1 MTLAVSAMTGGFS
14 ATPMSQGQG
23 AGKGVGRNSQAGQEL
38 AFPLSESSGSWT
50 FRFNSHF
57 LGLLCVIL
65 HSVDWESKT
74 NLFASIQDHAEPRLP
89 NPISARSGH
98 LPTDGML
105 VFQRLEKAK
114 EALALVSRPLACQAD
129 GKIYPGRDMLRD
141 F

>member
-14 ATPMSQGQG
+14 TTPMSQGQG

-50 FRFNSHF
+50 LQFDSHF

-65 HSVDWESKT
+65 HSVDWKSKT
-74 NLFASIQDHAEPRLP
+74 NLFASTQDHTEHRLRKP
-89 NPISARSGH
+89 FSGPLRPPAH
-98 LPTDGML
+98 RWNAGLRETG
-105 VFQRLEKAK
+105 KAN
-114 EALALVSRPLACQAD
+114 EALALVFGPRGYQAD
-129 GKIYPGRDMLRD
+129 GKIQPAGAVSRD